1 VQAVEE
7 KDRIISKLE
16 SEKFYLGEK
25 IFQLTGVEESFWNDE
40 TLVSASSSLTS
51 SPCSTGTQKLG
62 FCPTRSIVVELKNLP
77 VFRWGH

>member
-1 VQAVEE
+1 MQAVEE

-40 TLVSASSSLTS
+40 TLVSASSSLTF
-51 SPCSTGTQKLG
+51 P
-62 FCPTRSIVVELKNLP
+62 
-77 VFRWGH
+77 